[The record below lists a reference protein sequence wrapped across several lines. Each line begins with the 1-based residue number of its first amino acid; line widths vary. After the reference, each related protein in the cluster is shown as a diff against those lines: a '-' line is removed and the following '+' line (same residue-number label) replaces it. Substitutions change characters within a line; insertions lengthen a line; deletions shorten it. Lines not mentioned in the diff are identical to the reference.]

1 VIALG
6 INEDLFDSGVALCDG
21 PKVLFA
27 SNEERYTRAKN
38 EGGFPYQA
46 LASLFKTTGVRPQ
59 DIERVCVAGF
69 MTPPLPVRLVP
80 GAHNWLF
87 NARRS
92 HKESFLRGLLDDVT
106 FYTPISHTS
115 DRSLMRSV
123 VKPLLGHVARRM
135 FAKELRNKPFRFVD
149 HHYAHAASAWHL
161 SGFEEA
167 LCITSDGMGDGLS
180 LTVSTCAPF
189 SRTGRPE
196 RSTRYPE
203 EVGATPWGGMER
215 LWTASSRDSFGLFF
229 QVLTEALGFL
239 SCRDEGK
246 LTGLAANGDHRRV
259 TEPDPFHMEDGR
271 LVYNGP
277 AFGQRGV
284 RWAKEHYAARY
295 SREDLSAWGQ
305 YLLEVHTVEIARHW
319 LQKTGLKQLVLS
331 GGVFANVKLN
341 QRLHEL
347 DEVESLFVCPNMGDG
362 GLGHGAICA
371 EHLNPPERVRDV
383 FWGESYSDGEI
394 EPVLQR
400 AGVSYEPCPNGEER
414 VAELLAEGK
423 IVARFQGRMEW
434 GPRALGNRSILVRT
448 TDREVVNRLNGLLK
462 RSDFMPFAPA
472 ILDEDVAEYCEHWEA
487 GRHAAQFMTV
497 CFDCTERMRRDHPA
511 VVHTDGTARAQLVE
525 AQSNPGFHRILT
537 EFKRRCGNSV
547 VMNTSFNIHEEPIV
561 RTPEEGVA
569 SFMTAGLDYL
579 SIGGFLARGRS

>member
-1 VIALG
+1 MIVLG

-38 EGGFPYQA
+38 EGGFPFQA
-46 LASLFKTTGVRPQ
+46 LASLFATTGIRLS
-59 DIERVCVAGF
+59 DIDRVCLAGF
-69 MTPPLPVRLVP
+69 MTPPLPVRMVP
-80 GAHNWLF
+80 AFHNWLF

-115 DRSLMRSV
+115 DRSLMRSAI
-123 VKPLLGHVARRM
+123 KPFLGPVSRRM
-135 FAKELRNKPFRFVD
+135 FPKELRGKPFRFVD

-180 LTVSTCAPF
+180 LTVSTCGPLSKVKRA
-189 SRTGRPE
+189 E
-196 RSTRYPE
+196 RSSRYPE
-203 EVGATPWGGMER
+203 DGGVTPWGGMER

-246 LTGLAANGDHRRV
+246 LTGLAANGDHTRV
-259 TEPDPFHMEDGR
+259 TEPDPFRMVDGR
-271 LVYNGP
+271 LVYDGP
-277 AFGQRGV
+277 AFGQRGIQ
-284 RWAKEHYAARY
+284 WARKHYAGRF

-305 YLLEVHTVEIARHW
+305 YLLEKHTVEIARYW
-319 LQKTGLKQLVLS
+319 LQKTGLKRLVLS

-347 DEVESLFVCPNMGDG
+347 EEVEALFVCPNMGDG

-371 EHLNPPERVRDV
+371 EHLTPPEKLKNV
-383 FWGESYSDGEI
+383 FWGESYSDAQI
-394 EPVLQR
+394 ELVLKR
-400 AGVSYEPCPNGEER
+400 AGVDYDACPSEGEK
-414 VAELLAEGK
+414 VGQLLAEGK
-423 IVARFQGRMEW
+423 IVGRFQGRMEW

-448 TDREVVNRLNGLLK
+448 TDRQVVDRLNGLLK

-472 ILDEDVAEYCEHWEA
+472 MLDEDVDEYMKNWGA
-487 GRHAAQFMTV
+487 GRLAAQFMTV
-497 CFDCTERMRRDHPA
+497 CFDCTERMHRDHPA
-511 VVHTDGTARAQLVE
+511 VVHTDGTARGQLVE
-525 AQSNPGFHRILT
+525 AESNPSFHRILT

-547 VMNTSFNIHEEPIV
+547 VLNTSFNIHEEPIV

-569 SFMTAGLDYL
+569 AFVNAGLDYL
-579 SIGGFLARGRS
+579 SIGGFLARGKG